1 MTLAKSQK
9 SLKAWSKQD
18 WGTKSGKK
26 SSETGERYLPKKAR
40 EALSD
45 SEYAATT
52 AAKRKDKAAGK
63 QHSPQPKKIAKKTAN
78 YRDDFKKGG
87 KSKKK
92 KVDGRL
98 KRAGVS
104 GYNRPKRT
112 PNHPTK
118 SHIVVA
124 KSGST
129 IKTIRFGQQGVSGAG
144 KSPKSKS
151 EKARRRSFKARHAKN
166 IAKGVLSA
174 AYWANKVKW

>member
-1 MTLAKSQK
+1 MALAKSQK

>member
-1 MTLAKSQK
+1 MLKKPQE
-9 SLKAWSKQD
+9 SLKKWGEEK
-18 WGTKSGKK
+18 WGTKSGEP
-26 SSETGERYLPKKAR
+26 SSKTGERYLPKKAR

-63 QHSPQPKKIAKKTAN
+63 QHSPQPKKIAEKTAKF
-78 YRDDFKKGG
+78 RMAKGG
-87 KSKKK
+87 KA
-92 KVDGRL
+92 DGRL

-104 GYNRPKRT
+104 GYNKPKRT

-124 KSGST
+124 KVGNK

-144 KSPKSKS
+144 KNPKTSKD
-151 EKARRRSFKARHAKN
+151 KARKKSFKARHAKN
-166 IAKGVLSA
+166 IAKGKLSA